1 MNSLLSF
8 DLNIDKEYLP
18 LINDIIR
25 MSVIQ
30 IVAQFLFVLSN
41 PSQNS
46 MFGETFIQTLFYLL
60 IGIAVYW
67 LIIRKVIAIN

>member
-1 MNSLLSF
+1 MSSLLSF

-30 IVAQFLFVLSN
+30 IVAQLLFCFAN

-46 MFGETFIQTLFYLL
+46 IFGETFIQTLFFLI
-60 IGIAVYW
+60 IGIIVYW
-67 LIIRKVIAIN
+67 LIIRKIVILN

>member
-1 MNSLLSF
+1 MSSLLSF
-8 DLNIDKEYLP
+8 DLNIDKEYIP

-30 IVAQFLFVLSN
+30 IVAQFLFCLSN

-46 MFGETFIQTLFYLL
+46 MFGETFIQTLFFLL
-60 IGIAVYW
+60 IGIVVYW
-67 LIIRKVIAIN
+67 LIIRKVVIIN

>member
-1 MNSLLSF
+1 MSSLLSF

-18 LINDIIR
+18 LINDVIR

-30 IVAQFLFVLSN
+30 IVAQLLFVMAN
-41 PSQNS
+41 PSQKS
-46 MFGETFIQTLFYLL
+46 MFSETFIQTLFFLL

-67 LIIRKVIAIN
+67 LIIRKVITIN

>member
-1 MNSLLSF
+1 MSSLLSF

-46 MFGETFIQTLFYLL
+46 MFGETFIQTLFFLL

-67 LIIRKVIAIN
+67 LIIRKVIVIN

>member
-1 MNSLLSF
+1 MSSLLSF

-46 MFGETFIQTLFYLL
+46 MFGETFIQTLFFLL

-67 LIIRKVIAIN
+67 LIIRKVVVIN

>member
-1 MNSLLSF
+1 MSSLLSF

-30 IVAQFLFVLSN
+30 IVAQFLFVLISEN
-41 PSQNS
+41 LWSKKC
-46 MFGETFIQTLFYLL
+46 ET
-60 IGIAVYW
+60 
-67 LIIRKVIAIN
+67 

>member
-1 MNSLLSF
+1 MSSLLSF